1 MIKNINILLLCF
13 FCVAS
18 ITPIVSV
25 SIPVYVLPVV
35 YILWFI
41 TAAICGNFVFNSKI
55 TCLGLVGLGLCWA
68 YKILGISSAEIG
80 NYFYTTVFY
89 TMPICMLYVDKNYTI
104 KQKQFLSIVIVIVFF
119 LSILSNIFFF
129 NNIGNYTDWSYT
141 AAQKDTDIVKNFN
154 LGDTSFTVA
163 SMVFA
168 GVLTILTLLGKK
180 IMRVLF
186 FIGLIIVVYY
196 NLVCAG
202 RASVVLLLAIMEI
215 CLLLVYINNGF
226 YIKRALSIIIPS
238 VIILFLLGGPLFH
251 FFGDVIGNDRLAVRM
266 HALGVFFEG
275 GDTANEE
282 TLGRGELSF
291 LSIHTWLRNPITFLF
306 GIGDHRYEAG
316 FIEQVYS
323 IGIGGHS
330 SFFDTLARYG
340 LIGFSIW
347 FGLFVNVFKYMKHI
361 AKDRV
366 VGDLLYVACVVAFA
380 RSFMGGVFHAPF
392 AVMTFLLLPFS
403 VTLLN
408 KETK

>member
-1 MIKNINILLLCF
+1 MIKNINFLLLCF
-13 FCVAS
+13 FCIAS
-18 ITPIVSV
+18 ITPIVSA

-35 YILWFI
+35 YILWFV
-41 TAAICGNFVFNSKI
+41 TAAICGKFVMNSKI
-55 TCLGLVGLGLCWA
+55 TVLALVGLTICWA
-68 YKILGISSAEIG
+68 YKILGISSAELG
-80 NYFYTTVFY
+80 NYFFTTVFY
-89 TMPICMLYVDKNYTI
+89 TMPICMLYVDKNYTC
-104 KQKQFLSIVIVIVFF
+104 KQKKILSILIIIVFF
-119 LSILSNIFFF
+119 LSLLSNIVFF

-141 AAQKDTDIVKNFN
+141 AAQKDSEIVKTFN

-168 GVLTILTLLGKK
+168 GALTILTLLGKK
-180 IMRVLF
+180 IWRAVFLV
-186 FIGLIIVVYY
+186 GLITALYY

-202 RASVVLLLAIMEI
+202 RASVVLLLAIMEV
-215 CLLLVYINNGF
+215 CLLLVYLNKGF
-226 YIKRALSIIIPS
+226 YLKRALAIILPS
-238 VIILFLLGGPLFH
+238 VLFLFILGGPLFH
-251 FFGDVIGNDRLAVRM
+251 YFGDVFGNDRLAVRM

-275 GDTANEE
+275 GNTANEE

-291 LSIHTWLRNPITFLF
+291 LSIHTWLRDSITFLF

-316 FIEQVYS
+316 FIEQVYT

-340 LIGFSIW
+340 IIGFSIW
-347 FGLFVNVFKYMKHI
+347 FGLFVNIFKYMKHI
-361 AKDRV
+361 VKERI
-366 VGDLLYVACVVAFA
+366 VGDMLYVACMVAFA

-408 KETK
+408 RESK